1 MYSIRKITP
10 LLIVAIA
17 CYLTTLTSCEKIYTG
32 QLIFWWDSAFE
43 QQMNTIGVSN
53 VAVYESGALKGSLD
67 ITNKQFTSAPACND
81 AGSVTVTKDLGAAT
95 SGTFSYTFKL
105 RDVSNN
111 VISTTSD
118 NITLQ
123 DGCNT
128 YQLQ

>member
-1 MYSIRKITP
+1 MLLRKYSPIA
-10 LLIVAIA
+10 LVAIA
-17 CYLTTLTSCEKIYTG
+17 CYFLTFTSCEKTFTG
-32 QLIFWWDSAFE
+32 QLVFWWDSAFE

-53 VAVYESGALKGSLD
+53 VAVYESGALKGTLN
-67 ITNKQFTSAPACND
+67 IATKQFTAAPACND
-81 AGSVTVTKDLGAAT
+81 ASSVTVTKDLGAAT
-95 SGTFSYTFKL
+95 TGTFAYTFKL
-105 RDVSNN
+105 RDASNN

>member
-1 MYSIRKITP
+1 MMSIRKITP
-10 LLIVAIA
+10 LVIVAIA
-17 CYLTTLTSCEKIYTG
+17 CYLMTLTSCEKVYTG
-32 QLIFWWDSAFE
+32 QLIFWWDAAFE

-53 VAVYESGALKGSLD
+53 VAVYESSAFKGTLD
-67 ITNKQFTSAPACND
+67 IATKQFTAAPACND
-81 AGSVTVTKDLGAAT
+81 AGSVTVSKDLGAAT

-105 RDVSNN
+105 RDASNN
-111 VISTTSD
+111 IISTTSD

>member
-1 MYSIRKITP
+1 MSIRKFSPIV
-10 LLIVAIA
+10 LVAIA
-17 CYLTTLTSCEKIYTG
+17 CYFLTFTSCEKTFTG
-32 QLIFWWDSAFE
+32 QLVFWWDTAFE

-67 ITNKQFTSAPACND
+67 IATKQFTAAPACND
-81 AGSVTVTKDLGAAT
+81 ASSVTVTKDLGAAT
-95 SGTFSYTFKL
+95 TGTFSYTFKL
-105 RDVSNN
+105 RDASNN

>member
-1 MYSIRKITP
+1 MLIRRFSP
-10 LLIVAIA
+10 LVIVAVA
-17 CYLTTLTSCEKIYTG
+17 AYLISFTSCEKTYTG

-43 QQMNTIGVSN
+43 QQMNTIGVNN
-53 VAVYESGALKGSLD
+53 VVVYESGALKGSLD
-67 ITNKQFTSAPACND
+67 IATKQFSAAPACND

-95 SGTFSYTFKL
+95 SGTFAYTFKL
-105 RDVSNN
+105 RDASNN